1 MHPALLGRSRSARF
15 NPLCKPLLEGIRVL
29 FKRVKLNVAALCAVL
44 LIAVQLVAQPTI
56 ENFIAGL
63 TLYADHPARVG
74 HFKPFGGTLG
84 KVEEISVRSTHI
96 RTLGDTI
103 ISVPNSD
110 FLKARLENLSAR
122 GNV

>member
-63 TLYADHPARVG
+63 TLYADHPTRVG